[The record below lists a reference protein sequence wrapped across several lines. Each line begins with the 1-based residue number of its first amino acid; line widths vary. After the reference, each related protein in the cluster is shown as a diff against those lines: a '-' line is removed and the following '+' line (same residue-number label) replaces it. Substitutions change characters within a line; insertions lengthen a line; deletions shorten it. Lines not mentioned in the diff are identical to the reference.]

1 MKIKSLSYILIE
13 STNLESWEAY
23 ARDVVGLMKN
33 DDLSDENNLFF
44 RLDESPFRFQELSI
58 HQFRVRTRC
67 CTRLQQ
73 QRDCLLPLRAPSL

>member
-33 DDLSDENNLFF
+33 NDLSDENNLFF
-44 RLDESPFRFQELSI
+44 RMDESPFRFQIQKGDNDRYARGGFEL
-58 HQFRVRTRC
+58 
-67 CTRLQQ
+67 
-73 QRDCLLPLRAPSL
+73 

>member
-33 DDLSDENNLFF
+33 NDLSDENNLFF
-44 RLDESPFRFQELSI
+44 RMDESPFRFQVQKKNLLILELK
-58 HQFRVRTRC
+58 
-67 CTRLQQ
+67 LQ
-73 QRDCLLPLRAPSL
+73 SKVKS